1 LIFKIVL
8 ILFLISQVNIE
19 EKIENAPDSAYEI
32 GVLIGSMLPFIF
44 LVLLAYFIYYYNKK
58 RNQNK

>member
-8 ILFLISQVNIE
+8 TLFLISQVNIE